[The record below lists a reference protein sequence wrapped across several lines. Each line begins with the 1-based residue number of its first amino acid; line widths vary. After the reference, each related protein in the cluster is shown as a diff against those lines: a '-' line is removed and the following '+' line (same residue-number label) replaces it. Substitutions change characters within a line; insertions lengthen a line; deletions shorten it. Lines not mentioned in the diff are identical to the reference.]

1 MNEEK
6 KEILLNQFYEDVSL
20 CKDYLKTLRH
30 EILNQDISNY
40 PIFVATEVPVDIGRL
55 VISKKEL
62 DIQWS
67 FYASHLEDFVNKGI
81 VELEKVEEF
90 KKLYKA
96 NDSQLCFFLIMGG
109 DFSFVFLPQ

>member
-6 KEILLNQFYEDVSL
+6 KEALLNQFYEDVSL

-81 VELEKVEEF
+81 VELEKVEDF

-96 NDSQLCFFLIMGG
+96 NDNQLCFFLIMDGN
-109 DFSFVFLPQ
+109 FSFIFLPQ

>member
-6 KEILLNQFYEDVSL
+6 KEGLLNQFHEDVSL

-30 EILNQDISNY
+30 EIINQEISNY
-40 PIFVATEVPVDIGRL
+40 PIFVATEVPIDLGRI
-55 VISKKEL
+55 VINKKEL

-81 VELEKVEEF
+81 IELEKVEEF
-90 KKLYKA
+90 KKLYKV
-96 NDSQLCFFLIMGG
+96 NDDQLCFFLVIES
-109 DFSFVFLPQ
+109 DFSFIFLPY